1 MLDNTVPLSVG
12 VGLRLPTRSVTES
25 EVVDSKVVL
34 LVAFATPIELVD
46 ALILPFELESM
57 IPTVLVDM

>member
-1 MLDNTVPLSVG
+1 M
-12 VGLRLPTRSVTES
+12 GLRLPTRSVTES